1 MSTRVHYQIEVT
13 IMAVI
18 KPRNRLVNFR
28 VSEDEFK
35 SLREACE
42 TGGARSI
49 SDFAR
54 CAVLTTPGGKP
65 PESDEILRL
74 RLALID
80 EKMGEVDAKLVLIA
94 RMLRDT
100 APAPLMAA
108 AQYG

>member
-1 MSTRVHYQIEVT
+1 
-13 IMAVI
+13 MAVT

-28 VSEDEFK
+28 VSEDEFR

-54 CAVLTTPGGKP
+54 CAVLTVPNGKQ
-65 PESDEILRL
+65 DADDVLRL
-74 RLALID
+74 RLALIE
-80 EKMGEVDAKLVLIA
+80 EKMGEVDAKLLMIA

-100 APAPLMAA
+100 APPLAMAA
-108 AQYG
+108 GQYS

>member
-1 MSTRVHYQIEVT
+1 
-13 IMAVI
+13 MAVT

-28 VSEDEFK
+28 VSEDEFQ

-54 CAVLTTPGGKP
+54 SAVLTNQIGK
-65 PESDEILRL
+65 PESDDVLRL
-74 RLALID
+74 RLALIE
-80 EKMGEVDAKLVLIA
+80 EKMGEVDAKLLLIA

-100 APAPLMAA
+100 SAPAMMSATA
-108 AQYG
+108 SASQFS

>member
-1 MSTRVHYQIEVT
+1 
-13 IMAVI
+13 MAVT

-28 VSEDEFK
+28 VSEDEFQ

-54 CAVLTTPGGKP
+54 CAVLTNQSVK

-74 RLALID
+74 RLALIE
-80 EKMGEVDAKLVLIA
+80 EKMGEVDAKLLLIA

-100 APAPLMAA
+100 PTPAAMSVGAS
-108 AQYG
+108 QFS

>member
-1 MSTRVHYQIEVT
+1 
-13 IMAVI
+13 MAVT

-28 VSEDEFK
+28 VSEDEFQ

-54 CAVLTTPGGKP
+54 SDVLTNQIAKP
-65 PESDEILRL
+65 EAEDVLRL
-74 RLALID
+74 RLALIE
-80 EKMGEVDAKLVLIA
+80 EKMGEVDAKLLLIA

-100 APAPLMAA
+100 SAPAMMSATA
-108 AQYG
+108 GASQFS

>member
-1 MSTRVHYQIEVT
+1 
-13 IMAVI
+13 MAVT

-28 VSEDEFK
+28 VSEDEFQ

-54 CAVLTTPGGKP
+54 CAVLLGHGGKP
-65 PESDEILRL
+65 ETDEVLRL
-74 RLALID
+74 RLALIE
-80 EKMGEVDAKLVLIA
+80 EKMGEVDAKLLLIA

-100 APAPLMAA
+100 APPSVMSAGA
-108 AQYG
+108 AQYS

>member
-1 MSTRVHYQIEVT
+1 MSVT
-13 IMAVI
+13 

-28 VSEDEFK
+28 VSEDEFQ

-54 CAVLTTPGGKP
+54 CAVLTTPGRK

-80 EKMGEVDAKLVLIA
+80 EKMGEVDAKLILIA

-108 AQYG
+108 AEYG

>member
-1 MSTRVHYQIEVT
+1 
-13 IMAVI
+13 MAVI

-65 PESDEILRL
+65 ENDEILRL

-80 EKMGEVDAKLVLIA
+80 EKMGEVDAKLLLIA

-108 AQYG
+108 AQYS

>member
-1 MSTRVHYQIEVT
+1 
-13 IMAVI
+13 MAVT

-28 VSEDEFK
+28 VSEDEFQ

-54 CAVLTTPGGKP
+54 CAVLTGQSGRPDS
-65 PESDEILRL
+65 EDILRL
-74 RLALID
+74 RLALIE
-80 EKMGEVDAKLVLIA
+80 EKMGEVDAKLLLIA

-100 APAPLMAA
+100 APAATMTAGV
-108 AQYG
+108 AQYS

>member
-1 MSTRVHYQIEVT
+1 
-13 IMAVI
+13 MAVT

-28 VSEDEFK
+28 VSEDEFQ

-54 CAVLTTPGGKP
+54 CAVLSGNGAQ
-65 PESDEILRL
+65 PENEEILRL
-74 RLALID
+74 RLALIE

-94 RMLRDT
+94 HMLRET
-100 APAPLMAA
+100 VPPMMATVA
-108 AQYG
+108 HVS